1 MEREFD
7 TVLETLAGLAAA
19 NIVLVE
25 TLHEHGVLDK
35 SHFAHAFARAL
46 DTLAPEHRG
55 GMIEH
60 VLQNL
65 RDRCMNLPPRGPPTP
80 GSGWTSL
87 LRRSTSPVV
96 PRRTT
101 SP

>member
-1 MEREFD
+1 MSRELD
-7 TVLETLAGLAAA
+7 SLIETLAGLAAA

-25 TLHEHGVLDK
+25 TLHEHGVIDK

-55 GMIEH
+55 GMIEQ

-65 RDRCMNLPPRGPPTP
+65 RDRCMNLPTRGPSEAQEWLDKVLATYGTQDRP
-80 GSGWTSL
+80 GDGL
-87 LRRSTSPVV
+87 P
-96 PRRTT
+96 
-101 SP
+101 

>member
-1 MEREFD
+1 MTREFD
-7 TVLETLAGLAAA
+7 ALLETLAGLAAA

-25 TLHEHGVLDK
+25 TLHEHGVIDK

-55 GMIEH
+55 GMVEQ

-65 RDRCMNLPPRGPPTP
+65 RDRCMNLPPRG
-80 GSGWTSL
+80 SSQAQEWLDKL
-87 LRRSTSPVV
+87 LATYANPDR
-96 PRRTT
+96 PRDRL
-101 SP
+101 P